1 MPVSCVERAII
12 SSQKA
17 EQGGSSKSPLAGR
30 KGMDAD
36 LVVLRGDPEEDVT
49 SFAKGAT
56 RYDLEKSSILAI
68 EILRS

>member
-1 MPVSCVERAII
+1 M
-12 SSQKA
+12 
-17 EQGGSSKSPLAGR
+17 AGR

-49 SFAKGAT
+49 SFSKGAT